1 MTNTLIITV
10 AGTSSRFTQSLQK
23 ETLKCIY
30 SESPYNKTILEVLLG
45 YADKMFDKIIIVG
58 GYKFDDLTQYVTNYF
73 NTKNISLIY
82 NDHFADYG
90 SNYSLYLGI
99 TEALKND
106 DCSIIF
112 VEGDLIFD
120 RQSFETICTNKYCV
134 VTSNS
139 EPIRADKSVV
149 FYQTKHNAIK
159 YIYDKKHKEL
169 FIPEPFILA
178 ANSGQIWKF
187 TQPEILRLIVQSQN
201 KNDYKD
207 TNLNI
212 IQKYFEQL
220 NNGKFDIINIK
231 QWYNCNTVEDYR
243 IAFQN
248 MNRSAI

>member
-1 MTNTLIITV
+1 MKNTLVITV

-58 GYKFDDLTQYVTNYF
+58 GYKFDDLIKYVANYF
-73 NTKNISLIY
+73 DTGNISLIN
-82 NDHFADYG
+82 NDLFADYG

-99 TEALKND
+99 AEALKDD
-106 DCSIIF
+106 DCSITF

-120 RQSFETICTNKYCV
+120 RQSFEMICTSKYCV

-159 YIYDKKHKEL
+159 YIYDTKHKEL
-169 FIPEPFILA
+169 FIPEPFIHA

-187 TQPEILRLIVQSQN
+187 TQPEILRLIIQSQN

-212 IQKYFEQL
+212 IQKYFGQQ
-220 NNGKFDIINIK
+220 NNVVYNIINIK

-243 IAFQN
+243 RAFQN
-248 MNRSAI
+248 IDRSTL